1 MRDESDDS
9 CARCG
14 RRGRDFGY
22 AEPAAWILDTARWQ
36 CRLCACVAAC
46 GGWREALLELQR
58 GALHTKGGTPAGSR
72 VTLRELSRAACVREV
87 EAFERGERLPLGPAG
102 SIVSS
107 TPSSAGASYRVRLDS
122 SGEVVSCHAAG
133 VRREGQLLDLPM
145 N

>member
-87 EAFERGERLPLGPAG
+87 EAFERGERLPLG
-102 SIVSS
+102 
-107 TPSSAGASYRVRLDS
+107 
-122 SGEVVSCHAAG
+122 
-133 VRREGQLLDLPM
+133 RREELSPPRPPPQAPPTECALTPPAKSSVAMQPAFGEKGNCSTCL
-145 N
+145 